1 MHNSQVQS
9 SYNHFHYIYLS
20 PPTAAHRLNILV
32 KFFGPAGVQTPVY
45 KQCTNL
51 QIFRYL
57 DRQKTGR
64 QKKMAAR
71 TICGGY
77 ATIEC
82 YLKLTSP
89 GSGLSCLPAL
99 CMFTKHQPAAKSDL
113 RQYPSFSSAPAEL
126 TTPPRNP
133 SSRSPE
139 DPQGRGREDQPGRD
153 QDRRLR
159 QGRDRDGRVRP
170 HREERKGSQ
179 GV

>member
-1 MHNSQVQS
+1 MFS
-9 SYNHFHYIYLS
+9 SMIIVNVHLIIMQCIIPKSKVVIVTSIVSIYLLS

-89 GSGLSCLPAL
+89 GSGLSCLPWTVSL
-99 CMFTKHQPAAKSDL
+99 GTYT
-113 RQYPSFSSAPAEL
+113 R
-126 TTPPRNP
+126 T
-133 SSRSPE
+133 
-139 DPQGRGREDQPGRD
+139 
-153 QDRRLR
+153 
-159 QGRDRDGRVRP
+159 
-170 HREERKGSQ
+170 
-179 GV
+179 

>member
-89 GSGLSCLPAL
+89 GSGLSCLPCQKSPKTL
-99 CMFTKHQPAAKSDL
+99 RKLHIMSQLNAAKVCPEIRGDRHRESDL
-113 RQYPSFSSAPAEL
+113 QIFC
-126 TTPPRNP
+126 
-133 SSRSPE
+133 
-139 DPQGRGREDQPGRD
+139 
-153 QDRRLR
+153 
-159 QGRDRDGRVRP
+159 
-170 HREERKGSQ
+170 SQ
-179 GV
+179 KDS

>member
-89 GSGLSCLPAL
+89 GSGLSCLP
-99 CMFTKHQPAAKSDL
+99 CGV
-113 RQYPSFSSAPAEL
+113 SAV
-126 TTPPRNP
+126 
-133 SSRSPE
+133 SICSPE
-139 DPQGRGREDQPGRD
+139 LLVADDSCALDSADIGRAAAACP
-153 QDRRLR
+153 
-159 QGRDRDGRVRP
+159 V
-170 HREERKGSQ
+170 
-179 GV
+179 

>member
-89 GSGLSCLPAL
+89 GSGLSCLPWL
-99 CMFTKHQPAAKSDL
+99 
-113 RQYPSFSSAPAEL
+113 EL
-126 TTPPRNP
+126 DKY
-133 SSRSPE
+133 SM
-139 DPQGRGREDQPGRD
+139 
-153 QDRRLR
+153 
-159 QGRDRDGRVRP
+159 
-170 HREERKGSQ
+170 
-179 GV
+179 

>member
-1 MHNSQVQS
+1 MQCIIPKSKVVIVTS
-9 SYNHFHYIYLS
+9 IISIYLLS

-45 KQCTNL
+45 KQCTDL

-89 GSGLSCLPAL
+89 GSGLSCLP
-99 CMFTKHQPAAKSDL
+99 
-113 RQYPSFSSAPAEL
+113 
-126 TTPPRNP
+126 
-133 SSRSPE
+133 
-139 DPQGRGREDQPGRD
+139 
-153 QDRRLR
+153 
-159 QGRDRDGRVRP
+159 
-170 HREERKGSQ
+170 
-179 GV
+179 

>member
-64 QKKMAAR
+64 QKKMDAR

-89 GSGLSCLPAL
+89 GSGLSCLP
-99 CMFTKHQPAAKSDL
+99 
-113 RQYPSFSSAPAEL
+113 
-126 TTPPRNP
+126 
-133 SSRSPE
+133 
-139 DPQGRGREDQPGRD
+139 
-153 QDRRLR
+153 
-159 QGRDRDGRVRP
+159 
-170 HREERKGSQ
+170 
-179 GV
+179 

>member
-89 GSGLSCLPAL
+89 GSGLSCLP
-99 CMFTKHQPAAKSDL
+99 CQIINHINNKNSCRQFTI
-113 RQYPSFSSAPAEL
+113 PSIVL
-126 TTPPRNP
+126 
-133 SSRSPE
+133 
-139 DPQGRGREDQPGRD
+139 
-153 QDRRLR
+153 
-159 QGRDRDGRVRP
+159 VY
-170 HREERKGSQ
+170 
-179 GV
+179 

>member
-89 GSGLSCLPAL
+89 GSGLSCLPCSL
-99 CMFTKHQPAAKSDL
+99 FV
-113 RQYPSFSSAPAEL
+113 
-126 TTPPRNP
+126 
-133 SSRSPE
+133 
-139 DPQGRGREDQPGRD
+139 
-153 QDRRLR
+153 
-159 QGRDRDGRVRP
+159 VRISKTISQIKP
-170 HREERKGSQ
+170 HTYISGKNGW
-179 GV
+179 GF